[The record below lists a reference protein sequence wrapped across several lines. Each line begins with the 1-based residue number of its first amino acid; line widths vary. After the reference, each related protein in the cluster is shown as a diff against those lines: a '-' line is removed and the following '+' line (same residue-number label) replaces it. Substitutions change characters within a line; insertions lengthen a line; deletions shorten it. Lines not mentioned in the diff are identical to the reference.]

1 MEEKAFYTLKIDPAF
16 RCLIRP
22 LYKREYKKLESS
34 ILEQGCL
41 FPILTWSGYIID
53 GHNRYNICREHNIP
67 FSVEK
72 AEFDNRES
80 VIAWI
85 CVRQLARRDIPEEQR
100 RYLIGMQ
107 YETEKIANSQKNH
120 SGKNQHNRSNKN
132 YELPY
137 DDFDLDFGRTPS
149 GHITALRIG
158 EENHVSWNTVYKY
171 SIYARA
177 IEVIRKKVPSMAV
190 QILSGR
196 YKISHNNLVEL
207 SKMKAE
213 QIKKVAER
221 FEYDRMNCVH
231 FKNARQEIRD
241 TIDRSVQYQENPPN
255 APSVKDVPSF
265 DPDAE
270 ITSLSLTVPSWTGS
284 MERVLNKTDFEIT
297 SETARTKLID
307 ALYNLMR
314 VIKEMLSVLKE
325 D

>member
-1 MEEKAFYTLKIDPAF
+1 MDEKALHPLKIDPLF

-41 FPILTWSGYIID
+41 FPILTWNGYIVD
-53 GHNRYNICREHNIP
+53 GHNRYSICHEHNIP
-67 FSVEK
+67 FAIEN
-72 AEFDNRES
+72 ADFDRRES
-80 VIAWI
+80 AIAWI
-85 CVRQLARRDIPEEQR
+85 CVHQLARRDIPEEQR
-100 RYLIGMQ
+100 KYLIGMQ
-107 YETEKIANSQKNH
+107 YETEKIANSQKNYY
-120 SGKNQHNRSNKN
+120 GNNQHGKSNKIGD
-132 YELPY
+132 LPY

-177 IEVIRKKVPSMAV
+177 IEVIRKKVPIMAL

-213 QIKKVAER
+213 QIKEVAER
-221 FEYDRMNCVH
+221 FEHDRINCVH

-241 TIDRSVQYQENPPN
+241 TIDREAQYQENPPN
-255 APSVKDVPSF
+255 TPSVKDVPSF

-297 SETARTKLID
+297 SAAARTKLRD
-307 ALYNLMR
+307 ALLNLMR
-314 VIKEMLSVLKE
+314 VIKEMMSVLKE